1 MGLCWLKRSKVKAAA
16 LKGWVQAVVRPMAQ
30 GSTTNERKLKLIG
43 LSSTNC
49 TQFTNTQ
56 KGELFSIGVH

>member
-1 MGLCWLKRSKVKAAA
+1 MGLRRIKRSKAKAAA
-16 LKGWVQAVVRPMAQ
+16 LKGWVPAIVRPTAQ
-30 GSTTNERKLKLIG
+30 GSTTKERKLKLIG

-56 KGELFSIGVH
+56 KG